1 MKRTFLLTAAILA
14 ALSAAA
20 QWQPAGDRIKTVWG
34 ENLDP
39 QNVLP
44 EYPRP
49 QLVRGEWQNL
59 NGLWNYA
66 IRPLGETP
74 EEFDGEILVPF
85 AAESALSGVGRC
97 PGAANGL
104 WYERTFSVPGKW
116 HGKRVLLHF
125 GAVDWKT
132 DVWVNGI
139 AVGSHTGGF
148 TPFAFD
154 ITEALAKNGNTLRV
168 RVWDPTEKSYQ
179 PRGKQS
185 DRPEGIWYS
194 SVSGIWQTV
203 WLEAV
208 PQRYIRE
215 VRTTPDL
222 DRKRF
227 LVEAPLS
234 EAVPRRPRRSR
245 ALRRGDAGGRRP
257 RAQRRPRGAVRGGAE
272 ALEPRHALP
281 LRSEGDAAPRR
292 PHRGPGAQL
301 YGDAQVL
308 DRPRPPQ
315 RPAADAQRQAP
326 LPVRP
331 ARSGLVA
338 DGLYTAPTDEA
349 LAYDVV
355 KTKELGYNMIR
366 KHVKVEP
373 ARWYYHC
380 DKAGIIVWQDMPSGD
395 ITPARPA
402 GR

>member
-1 MKRTFLLTAAILA
+1 MQEIGLQICKNGGNFLFLGFEKINPATPIFIMKRTFLLTAALLA

-185 DRPEGIWYS
+185 DKPEGIWYS

-234 EAVPRRPRRSR
+234 EAVP
-245 ALRRGDAGGRRP
+245 
-257 RAQRRPRGAVRGGAE
+257 
-272 ALEPRHALP
+272 
-281 LRSEGDAAPRR
+281 
-292 PHRGPGAQL
+292 
-301 YGDAQVL
+301 
-308 DRPRPPQ
+308 
-315 RPAADAQRQAP
+315 
-326 LPVRP
+326 
-331 ARSGLVA
+331 
-338 DGLYTAPTDEA
+338 
-349 LAYDVV
+349 
-355 KTKELGYNMIR
+355 
-366 KHVKVEP
+366 
-373 ARWYYHC
+373 
-380 DKAGIIVWQDMPSGD
+380 
-395 ITPARPA
+395 
-402 GR
+402 